1 MRIVPALCFLTVAA
15 FIAGCDLRSDTAKR
29 EMEEFSGTPTP
40 TMSPTPTEAPID
52 PLDIVTVDTGTVGTT
67 ISVSGGDK
75 KESVTCKT
83 FDRVMVNGNRSVVT
97 VKGAC
102 RLVIINGD
110 SNQITADAFMD
121 IVINGSGNTVTYS
134 RYVNGKRPVI
144 NNNAEGNTVEKASA
158 AEVTGT
164 PSKNNSAK

>member
-164 PSKNNSAK
+164 PSKNKSAK